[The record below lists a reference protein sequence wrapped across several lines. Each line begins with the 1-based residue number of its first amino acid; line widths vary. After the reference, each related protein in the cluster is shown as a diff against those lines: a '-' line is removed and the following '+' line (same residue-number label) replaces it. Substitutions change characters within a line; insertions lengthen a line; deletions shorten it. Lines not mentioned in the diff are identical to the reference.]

1 MAIRGPARGLNTRCL
16 MQTHE
21 PVTSFRKIAVG
32 SDRKFGLA
40 FGVLFAILGLWPLF
54 HRASSPKWGLLF
66 LSIAIL
72 AAALFR
78 PHWLGPLNR
87 AWFKLGLALNRIVNP
102 VVMGILFFGAVVPL
116 GWFLRRK
123 GEDLLRI
130 QMKPEAT
137 TYWIARE
144 PPGPAPDSLKKQF

>member
-1 MAIRGPARGLNTRCL
+1 

-21 PVTSFRKIAVG
+21 PVTSFRKIDAG
-32 SDRKFGLA
+32 SDRTFGLA

-54 HRASSPKWGLLF
+54 HRAGSPRWGLIF
-66 LSIAIL
+66 LSLALL
-72 AAALFR
+72 AAARLR
-78 PHWLGPLNR
+78 PQWLRPLNR

-102 VVMGILFFGAVVPL
+102 AVMAILFFGAVVPL
-116 GWFLRRK
+116 GWVLRRK

-130 QMKPEAT
+130 KMKPEAT

>member
-1 MAIRGPARGLNTRCL
+1 

-54 HRASSPKWGLLF
+54 HRAGSPKWGLIF
-66 LSIAIL
+66 LSLAAL
-72 AAALFR
+72 AAALLR
-78 PHWLGPLNR
+78 PQWLGPLNR

-102 VVMGILFFGAVVPL
+102 LVMGILFFGAVVPL

-137 TYWIARE
+137 TYWITRDL
-144 PPGPAPDSLKKQF
+144 PGPAPDSLKKQF

>member
-1 MAIRGPARGLNTRCL
+1 

-21 PVTSFRKIAVG
+21 PVTSFRKIAMG

-54 HRASSPKWGLLF
+54 HRAGSPKWGLIF
-66 LSIAIL
+66 LSLAVL
-72 AAALFR
+72 AAALLR
-78 PHWLGPLNR
+78 PQWLGPLNR

-102 VVMGILFFGAVVPL
+102 VVMAILFFGAVVPL
-116 GWFLRRK
+116 GWFLHRK

-137 TYWIARE
+137 TYWISRE
-144 PPGPAPDSLKKQF
+144 PPGPVPDSLKKQF

>member
-1 MAIRGPARGLNTRCL
+1 

-116 GWFLRRK
+116 GWFLCRK

-130 QMKPEAT
+130 QMKSEAT